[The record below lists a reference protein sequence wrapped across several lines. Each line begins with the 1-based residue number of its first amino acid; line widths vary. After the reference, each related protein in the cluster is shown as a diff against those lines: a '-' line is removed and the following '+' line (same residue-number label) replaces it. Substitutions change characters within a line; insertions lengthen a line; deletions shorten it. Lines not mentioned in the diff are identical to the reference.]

1 MKKNKHISSL
11 LIGTIILILFSII
24 YSIIVMEKE
33 GFDSSKLPLA
43 SMVTALIFVSRA
55 LYDFSKNKN

>member
-1 MKKNKHISSL
+1 MKKNKHITSL

-24 YSIIVMEKE
+24 YSIIVTEKA

-43 SMVTALIFVSRA
+43 AMGVALVFIVRA
-55 LYDFSKNKN
+55 LYCFLKNKK